1 MSVAKV
7 SQNSVSKPLSAV
19 VKNTQTL
26 IRFESVTPN
35 QGGAIDWLSN
45 ELTALGFNC
54 EQFICEGVTNL
65 IAYVS
70 FEQEGPCVAFS
81 GHIDVVP
88 AESSNWLSP
97 PFAGNIINNAVYGR
111 GAADMKGSL
120 AAMVTGCLQFVA
132 NHPDHRG
139 SIALLLTS
147 DEEGPAVNG
156 TVKVDEV
163 LCNRKEIIDWC
174 IVGEPTSREQ
184 TGDVIKNGRRGSLG
198 GKLTIHGVQG
208 HVAYPHLADNPIHR
222 AADIVTRLATQT
234 WDEGNEFF
242 PPTTFQV
249 SNLNSG
255 TGATNVIPGQAEI
268 DFNFR
273 YSPESTVE
281 SIKKRVNA
289 LCQQVWTNYEID
301 WSKPNLPFQTQ
312 SGELVDAVSAAIY
325 AVTGLTTELSTEGG
339 TSDGRFIA
347 TTGAQV
353 IELGPVNRTIHQ
365 IDEQVAVA
373 DLDKLA
379 SIYQKLLENLLL

>member
-1 MSVAKV
+1 MSSTLDFAR
-7 SQNSVSKPLSAV
+7 N
-19 VKNTQTL
+19 L
-26 IRFESVTPN
+26 IRQPSVTPDDAGC
-35 QGGAIDWLSN
+35 QD
-45 ELTALGFNC
+45 
-54 EQFICEGVTNL
+54 L
-65 IAYVS
+65 IADALQPAGFKAEFLTYGEVRNVWLRRGQVHPLLV
-70 FEQEGPCVAFS
+70 FA
-81 GHIDVVP
+81 GHTDVVP
-88 AESSNWLSP
+88 TGPIEQWHHP
-97 PFAGNIINNAVYGR
+97 PFDAAVQDDILHGR

-120 AAMVTGCLQFVA
+120 AAMVTACQQFVA
-132 NHPDHRG
+132 DHPNHRG
-139 SIALLLTS
+139 SIALLITS
-147 DEEGPAVNG
+147 DEEGPADNG
-156 TVKVDEV
+156 TVKVIEK
-163 LCNRKEIIDWC
+163 LCDQEEIIDWC

-222 AADIVTRLATQT
+222 AANIVTRLDAET

-255 TGATNVIPGQAEI
+255 TGASNVIPAQATL
-268 DFNFR
+268 DFNLR
-273 YSPESTVE
+273 YSPESSVE
-281 SIKKRVNA
+281 SIKERVNA
-289 LCQQVWTNYEID
+289 LCQQVWTDYEID

-325 AVTGLTTELSTEGG
+325 TVTGLTTELSTEGG

-347 TTGAQV
+347 PTGAQV

-365 IDEQVAVA
+365 INEQVAVA

-379 SIYQKLLENLLL
+379 SIYQKILENLLL